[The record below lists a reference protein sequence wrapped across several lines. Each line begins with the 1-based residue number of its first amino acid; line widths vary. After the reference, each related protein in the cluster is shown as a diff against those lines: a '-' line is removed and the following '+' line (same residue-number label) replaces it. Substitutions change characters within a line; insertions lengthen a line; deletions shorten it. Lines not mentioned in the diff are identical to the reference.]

1 MLSPVKL
8 RKVCQSGNKEGKRL
22 LLKTSNSASVSCF
35 YRDKQGIKGLPPL
48 SPAPQIP
55 AEAPPLRSGKPSSL
69 RMVVDEAEHFPAQSA
84 CQRRFAP
91 TAVRLHRNAVRL
103 PAGIDVHLQRNT
115 HPGYFVCALLRS
127 AQLLRI
133 ISEIRFRAAAD
144 IMRLRAG
151 AEVDCLL
158 AVPGGRPRRLPVAD
172 DPPLTP
178 SNARI
183 AASSLLRSC
192 RSC

>member
-1 MLSPVKL
+1 VLSPVKL

-115 HPGYFVCALLRS
+115 QQHREIEWASRS
-127 AQLLRI
+127 SFNEEFELV
-133 ISEIRFRAAAD
+133 
-144 IMRLRAG
+144 IMI
-151 AEVDCLL
+151 
-158 AVPGGRPRRLPVAD
+158 AVATEEMHGSDRV
-172 DPPLTP
+172 LT
-178 SNARI
+178 
-183 AASSLLRSC
+183 
-192 RSC
+192 